1 MSTPAEF
8 AQLALSFI
16 DPIQHEY
23 EIIRPLVLF
32 AETIAERSRQTGVE
46 RSHIRD
52 QAHRFVTSGM
62 FGLADQRSRQSGRKP
77 HSYPERVAN
86 YLVYVKHLYPPIHY
100 DELARI
106 VRRKFGYVTNH
117 STVKR
122 FLLRH
127 PVPVQLP
134 LHLTHFH
141 DFDNAYQARWTVV
154 RMWAEGWSKKSI
166 AGCLQLSR
174 KHVHT
179 IIAAFQRDGFVGLED
194 QRTRPAD
201 HPANQLTLP
210 FLKDVLGLQ
219 REYRRAGRT
228 RLHGVLT
235 QRYTNQGRTDVPS
248 ERTLGRAMALNRKFH
263 SAPPTWVTDAPSA
276 VTNEHF
282 KEFPYTPV
290 QRHRYWFID
299 IRYLRQLD
307 DHWTYSICVLEG
319 YSRKILAGM
328 ASEYQDEVAVL
339 QLLTA
344 ALTEYGCPGGIVSDN
359 GAVFT
364 AHAYCS
370 LLETLG
376 IEPCYIEKGK
386 LWENLLE
393 AQFKVQ
399 LRLADAKF
407 EQAQTFEEVQQ
418 QHAAF
423 VELFN
428 TTPHWV
434 HREREDGLRTPADVL
449 AWVHG
454 RQVAPDE
461 VRRVVRHLHF
471 ERSVRPNGYIS
482 IQKFYIYAERGVARH
497 RVSVWLYE
505 GRLQVMYREALLAR
519 YAYQYDRKHQQIRSI
534 THPLL
539 FQTPYVSPQLE
550 LWELD
555 ETQWRKVLERPQRLR
570 SHPSSS
576 KRNVQQLR
584 LALNILTIFLWWL
597 TELHFVHSHD
607 VL

>member
-1 MSTPAEF
+1 MSTPTAF

-16 DPIQHEY
+16 DPIQHQY
-23 EIIRPLVLF
+23 EIIRPLVLY
-32 AETIAERSRQTGVE
+32 AETIAERSRQTGVD

-52 QAHRFVTSGM
+52 QTHRFVTNGM
-62 FGLADQRSRQSGRKP
+62 FGLADQRHCQSGRKP
-77 HSYPERVAN
+77 HSFPERVAN
-86 YLVYVKHLYPPIHY
+86 YLIYLKHLYPPIHY
-100 DELARI
+100 NELARI

-154 RMWAEGWSKKSI
+154 RMWAEGWSKTSI

-179 IIAAFQRDGFVGLED
+179 IIAAFQRDGFAGLED
-194 QRTRPAD
+194 QRTRPAE
-201 HPANQLTLP
+201 HPSNQLTLS
-210 FLKDVLGLQ
+210 FLKDVLDLQ
-219 REYRRAGRT
+219 REYPRAGRT
-228 RLHGVLT
+228 RLHGMLAQHYAAT
-235 QRYTNQGRTDVPS
+235 GRPDVPS
-248 ERTLGRAMALNRKFH
+248 ERTLGRAIALNRQFH
-263 SAPPTWVTDAPSA
+263 AAPPAWVTDAPSA
-276 VTNEHF
+276 VTNKNF

-290 QRHRYWFID
+290 QRHLYWFID
-299 IRYLRQLD
+299 IRYLRQFD
-307 DHWTYSICVLEG
+307 DRWTYSICVLEG

-344 ALTEYGCPGGIVSDN
+344 ALTEYGCPQGIVSDN

-364 AHAYCS
+364 AHAYCG

-386 LWENLLE
+386 PWENLLE

-407 EQAQTFEEVQQ
+407 ALAQTFEEVQQ
-418 QHAAF
+418 QHGAF

-428 TTPHWV
+428 TTPHWA
-434 HREREDGLRTPADVL
+434 HRERSDGLQTPAEVL
-449 AWVHG
+449 AWIRA
-454 RQVAPDE
+454 RQVTFDE
-461 VRRVVRHLHF
+461 MRNVVRHLHF

-482 IQKFYIYAERGVARH
+482 VQKFYIYAERGVARH
-497 RVSVWLYE
+497 RVAVWLYE
-505 GRLQVMYREALLAR
+505 GRLQIMYRDALLAR
-519 YAYQYDRKHQQIRSI
+519 YTYQYDRKHKQIRSI
-534 THPLL
+534 IDPAL
-539 FQTPYVSPQLE
+539 FHTAYASPQLE

-555 ETQWRKVLERPQRLR
+555 ETQWHKVLERSAPQRRATVTPNL
-570 SHPSSS
+570 S
-576 KRNVQQLR
+576 VEQLSLSLLGMVMLLFR
-584 LALNILTIFLWWL
+584 MWTFM
-597 TELHFVHSHD
+597 
-607 VL
+607 

>member
-32 AETIAERSRQTGVE
+32 AETIAERSRQTGIE
-46 RSHIRD
+46 RTHIRE
-52 QAHRFVTSGM
+52 QAHRFVTDGM
-62 FGLADQRSRQSGRKP
+62 FGLVDQRSTQSGRKP
-77 HSYPERVAN
+77 HHYPERIAN

-100 DELARI
+100 EELARI
-106 VRRKFGYVTNH
+106 VQRKFGYVTNH

-141 DFDNAYQARWTVV
+141 DFDTAYRARWTVV

-166 AGCLQLSR
+166 AGCLQVSR

-179 IIAAFQRDGFVGLED
+179 IIEAFQRDGFAGLED
-194 QRTRPAD
+194 QRTRPAQ

-210 FLKDVLGLQ
+210 FLKDVLNLQ
-219 REYRRAGRT
+219 HEYPRAGRT
-228 RLHGVLT
+228 RLHGILE
-235 QRYTNQGRTDVPS
+235 QRYAATERTAVPS
-248 ERTLGRAMALNRKFH
+248 ERTLGRAMAINREFH
-263 SAPPTWVTDAPSA
+263 TAPPAWISDAPSA
-276 VTNEHF
+276 VAGEVF

-290 QRHRYWFID
+290 HRHLYWFID
-299 IRYLRQLD
+299 IRYIRQFD
-307 DHWTYSICVLEG
+307 DHWTYSICILEG

-344 ALTEYGCPGGIVSDN
+344 ALTEYGCPQGIVSDN

-364 AHAYCS
+364 AHAYCG

-376 IEPCYIEKGK
+376 VEPCYIEKGK
-386 LWENLLE
+386 PWENLLE

-407 EQAQTFEEVQQ
+407 EQAHTLDELQQ

-428 TTPHWV
+428 TTPHWA
-434 HREREDGLRTPADVL
+434 HRERPDGFQTPAAVL
-449 AWVHG
+449 AWVRG
-454 RQVAPDE
+454 RYVMPDE
-461 VRRVVRHLHF
+461 LHNVLRHLQF
-471 ERSVRPNGYIS
+471 ERSVRSNGYIS

-505 GRLQVMYREALLAR
+505 GRLQIRYRDVLLAR
-519 YAYQYDRKHQQIRSI
+519 YTYQYERKQKQVRSV
-534 THPLL
+534 TNPLL
-539 FQTPYVSPQLE
+539 FQTPYTSPQLE

-555 ETQWRKVLERPQRLR
+555 ETQWCKVLERPARQ
-570 SHPSSS
+570 HHINPSGEMH
-576 KRNVQQLR
+576 VQQLS
-584 LALNILTIFLWWL
+584 LSIPL
-597 TELHFVHSHD
+597 
-607 VL
+607 